1 MNFGFDRGAVIQSP
15 LTIEVLTTYW
25 LEGENNV
32 MPDNSVFI
40 RNYNTRHHYATTS
53 VNNSI
58 ILSLLC
64 GTVCIHVSMLVR
76 TSL

>member
-15 LTIEVLTTYW
+15 LTIEVLTTCW

-58 ILSLLC
+58 IYRYCVAVCASMYLC
-64 GTVCIHVSMLVR
+64 S
-76 TSL
+76 